1 MSLITGCVSAI
12 EERLGV
18 TITIIILQLVFLKFD
33 CKILLLIDSPSRIW
47 DINTTSYLVTII
59 CFLVTSNYER

>member
-1 MSLITGCVSAI
+1 MSLITRRVSAI

-47 DINTTSYLVTII
+47 DINTIVG
-59 CFLVTSNYER
+59 VSNTRGPWTDE